1 MKKFNKNVLAVFL
14 SIIMVSLMFTG
25 CANKTTE
32 STNTSAATGPSTAA
46 TSTSG
51 SQASTSAQPGTEVKT
66 ELIVA
71 AAASLKD
78 VGNQI
83 AEKYKAVAPG
93 VKITYTFGASGALQK
108 QIEEGAPVDI
118 FFSAGNKQMS
128 ALETKGL
135 VNTGT
140 KKDLLLNELVLIT
153 PKDSKKSITSFD
165 QLGTD
170 KVKTIAL
177 GDPGSVP
184 AGQYSEEVFT
194 TLKILDKVK
203 AKANYGTDV
212 RQVLTW
218 VENGE
223 VDCGVVYKTDAMTSQ
238 KVTVVCEAPKDSHKP
253 IIYPVA
259 VMKNS
264 SHTKEAQDFVNFLS
278 SKEIT
283 DLFVKYGFSINK

>member
-1 MKKFNKNVLAVFL
+1 
-14 SIIMVSLMFTG
+14 
-25 CANKTTE
+25 
-32 STNTSAATGPSTAA
+32 
-46 TSTSG
+46 
-51 SQASTSAQPGTEVKT
+51 
-66 ELIVA
+66 
-71 AAASLKD
+71 
-78 VGNQI
+78 
-83 AEKYKAVAPG
+83 
-93 VKITYTFGASGALQK
+93 
-108 QIEEGAPVDI
+108 
-118 FFSAGNKQMS
+118 MS

-140 KKDLLLNELVLIT
+140 KKDLLLNKLVLIT
-153 PKDSKKSITSFD
+153 PKNSKKGITSFE

-170 KVKTIAL
+170 TVKTIAL
-177 GDPGSVP
+177 GEPGSVP

-203 AKANYGTDV
+203 TKSNYGSDV
-212 RQVLTW
+212 RQVMTW

-223 VDCGVVYKTDAMTSQ
+223 VDCGVVYKTDAMVSQ

-264 SHTKEAQDFVNFLS
+264 SHTNEAQDFVNFLS
-278 SKEIT
+278 SKEIA